1 MFDVGRRTIEK
12 VMKKT
17 ILVINKFCPL
27 HPKAGG
33 AEKNLLEIFSRIGER
48 HNVYLLTA
56 MFPGAKRE
64 EIYRNIHIYRF
75 GNPDSEN
82 VIRIHLLLPFLLKNH
97 LKAVKPDI
105 LFEDISVLPFF
116 TPLLYP
122 KQNKV
127 VMIHAFNRKHFF
139 KSQRFFF
146 ALIAY
151 IVETL
156 FLLFYRREKVIVIS
170 EWMKQE
176 LLKWGFENVHK
187 VLNGVDDDFFSIR
200 KEYAPKPTVLFLA
213 RLESRKGIDLFLKTF
228 PFVKEK
234 IPAVKYIIAG
244 REFLFGSRR
253 LLKFLKKYKENYS
266 SEEIEFL
273 GYVSEDKKQELFKSA
288 WLYVVPSRIEG
299 YGISVLEANAT
310 GTFVIAND
318 AVGLKESVLDGK
330 TGILVDCYNPFI
342 FAEKITEWLN
352 REKLKPKENLCREWA
367 KKHNWDES
375 TRHIES
381 LTAT

>member
-1 MFDVGRRTIEK
+1 MR
-12 VMKKT
+12 KT
-17 ILVINKFCPL
+17 ILIINKFCPL
-27 HPKAGG
+27 HPKSGG

-64 EIYRNIHIYRF
+64 EIYRNIHIYRL

-82 VIRIHLLLPFLLKNH
+82 VIRIHLLLPFLLKNY
-97 LKAVKPDI
+97 LKTVKPDI

-122 KQNKV
+122 KQNKA
-127 VMIHAFNRKHFF
+127 VMIHAFNRKYFF

-187 VLNGVDDDFFSIR
+187 VLNGVDDDLFLIR
-200 KEYAPKPTVLFLA
+200 KEYAPKPTVLFLG
-213 RLESRKGIDLFLKTF
+213 RLEGRKGIDLFLKTF

-244 REFLFGSRR
+244 REFSFGSSR
-253 LLKFLKKYKENYS
+253 LNAILNKYKENYS
-266 SEEIEFL
+266 SEEIKFL
-273 GYVSEDKKQELFKSA
+273 GYVSEEKKQELFKSV
-288 WLYVVPSRIEG
+288 WLCVVPSRIEG

-310 GTFVIAND
+310 GMFVIAND
-318 AVGLKESVLDGK
+318 VKGLKESVIDGE
-330 TGILVDCYNPFI
+330 TGILANCYDSEV
-342 FAEKITEWLN
+342 FAQKIVEWLDK
-352 REKLKPKENLCREWA
+352 EKLQNKESVCRQWA
-367 KKHNWDES
+367 IKHGWQKSFQE
-375 TRHIES
+375 IQS
-381 LTAT
+381 LLSL